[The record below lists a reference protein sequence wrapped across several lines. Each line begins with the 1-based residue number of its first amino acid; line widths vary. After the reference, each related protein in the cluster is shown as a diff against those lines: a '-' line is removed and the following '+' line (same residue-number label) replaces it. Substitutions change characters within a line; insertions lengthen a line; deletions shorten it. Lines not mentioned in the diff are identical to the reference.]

1 MKCKKF
7 LNTILNNFLEP
18 MRQRR
23 HEFEQD
29 IPEIYNILKKGTEQ
43 ARETAAQTMDEVRRA
58 MQINYFDDTELIRSQ
73 AEKFRKKD

>member
-7 LNTILNNFLEP
+7 LNQILNEFLEP

-29 IPEIYNILKKGTEQ
+29 IPEIYNILRRGTEK
-43 ARETAAQTMDEVRRA
+43 ARETAAQTMSEVRQA
-58 MQINYFDDTELIRSQ
+58 MQINYFDDEELIRSQ
-73 AEKFRKKD
+73 AEAFRAK